1 MHNEHKIAV
10 GTDTG
15 IYFKSIDR
23 VGIRKVLSCE
33 NVTQLALLEKYHIL
47 LVLAGK
53 KKSVELRI

>member
-53 KKSVELRI
+53 KKKR